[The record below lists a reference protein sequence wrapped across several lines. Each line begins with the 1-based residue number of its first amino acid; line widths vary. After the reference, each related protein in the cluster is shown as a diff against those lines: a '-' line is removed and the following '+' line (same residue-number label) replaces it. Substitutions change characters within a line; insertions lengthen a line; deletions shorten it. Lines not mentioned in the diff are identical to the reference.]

1 MFSKIYLFLVIFLFG
16 FSLHAQETDS
26 LLVETDSVDVVI
38 PENGI
43 LNPNAMSTFLNKLAD
58 LEKTNSG
65 KINIVHIGDSH
76 IQADLLTDRIRTN
89 LQNTF
94 GNGGRGFVFPHKLAR
109 TNGSW
114 DVRFIS
120 DVNWDN
126 HKIVS
131 TDYSSFL
138 GLSGIAL
145 TTTAENFNIEL
156 SVKDSFDFFN
166 TIKIITPENENS
178 FAVATSK
185 IATSVVVKISKKK
198 THKIKG
204 GEVLSVI
211 AAKYDVSVANLKK
224 ANGLKSENIRAG
236 KILKIPSDEKQS
248 VSKKTFSFQPL
259 PMISDE
265 NYHYYSSDKS
275 LNQIYLVPT
284 QKTGKYALNGL
295 VLENNNSGIVYH
307 NIGINGCQLSHYNKY
322 PLFFEQLKAL
332 KPDLVVVSLGTNES
346 FSRLSSAEYMKQL
359 NVFLQ
364 NIKTQNPNVEFLIST
379 PPPSLFSR
387 KIPNVFVADYA
398 NSIIENASKMNYSVW
413 DLYSQMGGFANI
425 KRNFN
430 AGIIGSD
437 RVHYT
442 KSGYEKQGDLLSKA
456 IIKTLDNYKTIVK

>member
-1 MFSKIYLFLVIFLFG
+1 MFNKVYLVLSLLLFT
-16 FSLHAQETDS
+16 FSSYAQDIDS
-26 LLVETDSVDVVI
+26 LLVATDSVDMAI

-43 LNPNAMSTFLNKLAD
+43 LNPNAMSTFLNKLVN
-58 LEKTNSG
+58 LQKTKTG
-65 KINIVHIGDSH
+65 KINIIHIGDSH

-89 LQNTF
+89 LQNSF
-94 GNGGRGFVFPHKLAR
+94 GNGGRGFVFPHKLAK

-114 DVRFIS
+114 DVRFTS
-120 DVNWDN
+120 DGNWEN

-131 TDYSSFL
+131 QGFSSSL

-145 TTTAENFNIEL
+145 NTTAENFNIEL
-156 SVKDSFDFFN
+156 SVKDSADLFN
-166 TIKIITPENENS
+166 TIKIITPKNENS

-185 IATSVVVKISKKK
+185 TATSVVVKVPKKK
-198 THKIKG
+198 THKIKH

-211 AAKYDVSVANLKK
+211 AEKYDVSVANLKK

-236 KILKIPSDEKQS
+236 KTLKIPSDEKQS
-248 VSKKTFSFQPL
+248 ISSKTFSFQAL

-265 NYHYYSSDKS
+265 HCQYYSSDKS
-275 LNQIYLVPT
+275 LNKIYLVPT
-284 QKTGKYALNGL
+284 EKINKHALNGL
-295 VLENNNSGIVYH
+295 VLENNNSGIIYH
-307 NIGINGCQLSHYNKY
+307 NIGVNGCQLSHYNKY

-346 FSRLSSAEYMKQL
+346 FGRLSSAEYMKQL
-359 NVFLQ
+359 NAFLQ
-364 NIKTQNPNVEFLIST
+364 NIKAQNPTVEFLIST

-398 NSIIENASKMNYSVW
+398 NSIIENASKLNYSVW

-430 AGIIGSD
+430 SGLIGSD